1 MKIRSCR
8 SPPASFAA
16 TELKASR
23 ASRSRTPE
31 GGALFDEEVP
41 YRSCAEADYQAIRL
55 NIKNKKKGKRIFT
68 RADKKRLMV
77 RTTRPNARHTAPWH
91 TNSENRRNAVLLADT
106 V

>member
-23 ASRSRTPE
+23 ASRGRTPE
-31 GGALFDEEVP
+31 DGALFDEEVP
-41 YRSCAEADYQAIRL
+41 YRSCTEADYLSIRL
-55 NIKNKKKGKRIFT
+55 NIKNKRRPSAGIT
-68 RADKKRLMV
+68 RAEKKRLMV
-77 RTTRPNARHTAPWH
+77 RTTRPNTRHTAPWH
-91 TNSENRRNAVLLADT
+91 TNSENRRNAVLLVDT

>member
-1 MKIRSCR
+1 M
-8 SPPASFAA
+8 
-16 TELKASR
+16 
-23 ASRSRTPE
+23 
-31 GGALFDEEVP
+31 
-41 YRSCAEADYQAIRL
+41 

-91 TNSENRRNAVLLADT
+91 TNSENRRNAVLWADT